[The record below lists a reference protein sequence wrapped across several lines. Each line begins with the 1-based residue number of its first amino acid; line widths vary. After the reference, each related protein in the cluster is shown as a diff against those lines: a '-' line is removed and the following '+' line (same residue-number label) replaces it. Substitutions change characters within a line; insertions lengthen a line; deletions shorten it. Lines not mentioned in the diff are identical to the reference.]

1 MTVKDS
7 ELQDIINGCL
17 SNNRLSQRQLYERYA
32 PKMFVVCRR
41 FANTVEEAEDMMMEG
56 FMKVFKNLDRFRGES
71 QFETWMHSVMV
82 NTAISHFRTVKRF
95 RNELLGDMTEDVQF
109 VEEERITTELE
120 AKQVLTMLEQMPE
133 TMRMVFNLKAVEGYS
148 FSEISRQLG
157 KNEGALRI
165 CYMRARNWLKK
176 AMR

>member
-1 MTVKDS
+1 M
-7 ELQDIINGCL
+7 
-17 SNNRLSQRQLYERYA
+17 YERYA

-120 AKQVLTMLEQMPE
+120 AKQVLTLLEQMPE